1 MIPTNKTLIALA
13 VMTTSILTACGG
25 SDTKKETTI
34 SPTTPDVIS
43 YKEVACKVML
53 SAPQLSLLTAGSSCG
68 YLTVPEKHALYGK
81 PASTT
86 NIEIAVIKLAST
98 SANKKADP
106 VVYLEGGPGGSAS
119 SSIAQVVETGT
130 FINDRDVYLVD
141 QRGTGY
147 SKPALFCTEFDEAG
161 SAEQLKSCKTRLETA
176 GIDLTA
182 YHSVQSAMDFIELRK
197 TLNISE
203 WNLYGISYGTRLATT
218 IMRENSEGIRSVIL
232 DGMFPIE
239 VNGIT
244 DTPWANYESLNQ
256 IVKNCENSADC
267 PADEFKSI
275 IEDIIARM
283 HNEGMIDESRGFIQI
298 LLELGTQP
306 VIIDYL
312 LAVNED
318 VSKYASVFETMM
330 TEQGMGEGE
339 SAEQASTQDN
349 SQGDEEQGVEDR
361 FYNAMGLST
370 ICAEEYPF
378 LYITALTG
386 DNSEGWS
393 ASTQVAV
400 GEMFHMG
407 FDQASC
413 KVWGVAPANDIET
426 QAVSSNLPVLML
438 NGLQDTQ
445 TPEAWGTLV
454 AKNMPNA
461 QNITNPQGGHGQL
474 FSDSTCFNTLAS
486 DFLAE
491 PNKTL
496 NTSCVSAIEAL
507 TYDNDSSGNGGDASL
522 EQAFSKKTSVFG
534 IPIYGTEQTSDEAM
548 LHAANVMAQYLDN
561 DEDGQPDN
569 ALVVE
574 HMLEQ
579 GATLIMTKDE
589 AEIETLFEKIPE
601 SEALQDL
608 YASEVIIAGADGG
621 FDATIEEVLH
631 LITHVGYAGVYPEV
645 FGEVIGSD
653 IANAMDTARGGQ
665 FETIPTSYSG
675 SAWYT
680 YDDETCNYSCMV
692 TEYMYWSLT
701 SILGAQAGDERLAQI
716 NNEWQLNTL
725 EKVQSKDLTVH
736 ALLTNAEYGL
746 ATSLPDGN
754 YSAQDF
760 IISPTEADTDEGGG
774 EEDFK
779 AANFTFKDNDTSS
792 TTVYMNGVIGA
803 DTLAVMQTL
812 FSTYPQ
818 IKTLVMQNVPGSM
831 DDEINLLASME
842 IRNRGINT
850 HIPADGMVASGG
862 TDMFLAG
869 VKRTIATGAKI
880 GVHSWDDGSGK
891 AALDYPRD
899 HQTHVIYL
907 DYYNAIGITTD
918 FYWYT
923 LEAAPA
929 ESNHWMT
936 AEEMVLYGVL
946 TN

>member
-1 MIPTNKTLIALA
+1 MIKTNKSIIALA
-13 VMTTSILTACGG
+13 IMTAGILTACGG

-34 SPTTPDVIS
+34 TPTVPEVSAYKDV
-43 YKEVACKVML
+43 ECKDML
-53 SAPQLSLLTAGSSCG
+53 SAPQLSLLTSGSSCG

-81 PASTT
+81 PASTK

-119 SSIAQVVETGT
+119 SSISQVIETGT

-147 SKPALFCTEFDEAG
+147 SKPALFCTEFEEVGTA
-161 SAEQLKSCKTRLETA
+161 AQLTTCKTRLETS

-182 YHSVQSAMDFIELRK
+182 YHSVHSAMDFIELRK
-197 TLNISE
+197 ALNISQ

-218 IMRENSEGIRSVIL
+218 IMRENSDGIRSVIL

-267 PADEFKSI
+267 PADEFKMV

-283 HNEGMIDESRGFIQI
+283 HNEGMIAESRQFIQI

-306 VIIDYL
+306 AIIDYL

-318 VSKYASVFETMM
+318 VSKYASIIETMM
-330 TEQGMGEGE
+330 
-339 SAEQASTQDN
+339 AE
-349 SQGDEEQGVEDR
+349 QGDEVDEGSAQDEQQGEEDR

-378 LYITALTG
+378 LQITALTG

-393 ASTQVAV
+393 TSMQVTVAD
-400 GEMFHMG
+400 MYHMG

-413 KVWGVAPANDIET
+413 KVWDVTPANDIEIHT
-426 QAVSSNLPVLML
+426 VNSNLPVLML

-445 TPEAWGTLV
+445 TPAAWGTLV
-454 AKNMPNA
+454 AQNMPNA

-474 FSDSTCFNTLAS
+474 FAGSTCFNTLAS

-491 PNKTL
+491 PNKAL
-496 NTSCVSAIEAL
+496 DTSCVSAIEDL
-507 TYDNDSSGNGGDASL
+507 TYDKNSGGNGGDAAL
-522 EQAFSKKTSVFG
+522 ELAFAKKTSVFG
-534 IPIYGTEQTSDEAM
+534 IPIYGTEQTPDEAM

-569 ALVVE
+569 PAVVE
-574 HMLEQ
+574 LMIKQ
-579 GATLIMTKDE
+579 GATLIMAKDE
-589 AEIETLFEKIPE
+589 DEIETLFEKIPE

-608 YASEVIIAGADGG
+608 YASEVVVAGADGG

-645 FGEVIGSD
+645 FGEAIGSD
-653 IANAMDTARGGQ
+653 IANAMDIARGGQ
-665 FETIPTSYSG
+665 FETIPASYPD

-692 TEYMYWSLT
+692 TEYVYWSLT

-725 EKVQSKDLTVH
+725 EKVQSKDLTVQ

-754 YSAQDF
+754 YSAQNF

-779 AANFTFKDNDTSS
+779 AAYFTFKDNDTSS

-818 IKTLVMQNVPGSM
+818 INTLVMQNVPGSM

-850 HIPADGMVASGG
+850 HISADGMVASGG

-869 VKRTIATGAKI
+869 VKRSIAPGAKM

-899 HQTHVIYL
+899 HQAHVSYL

-929 ESNHWMT
+929 EGNHWMT
-936 AEEMVLYGVL
+936 AEEMVEYKVL
-946 TN
+946 TD

>member
-1 MIPTNKTLIALA
+1 MMQTNKSLIALA
-13 VMTTSILTACGG
+13 VITTSILTACGG
-25 SDTKKETTI
+25 SDAKKETT
-34 SPTTPDVIS
+34 TTPTVPEVS
-43 YKEVACKVML
+43 AYKDVACKDML
-53 SAPQLSLLTAGSSCG
+53 SASQLSLLTAGSSCG

-81 PASTT
+81 PASTK
-86 NIEIAVIKLAST
+86 NIEIAVVKLAST

-119 SSIAQVVETGT
+119 SSIAQIVEAGT

-147 SKPALFCTEFDEAG
+147 SKPALFCSEFDEAG
-161 SAEQLKSCKTRLETA
+161 TAEQLTACKTRLETA

-182 YHSVQSAMDFIELRK
+182 YHSVHSAMDFIELRK
-197 TLNISE
+197 ALNISQ

-244 DTPWANYESLNQ
+244 DTPWANYQSLNQ
-256 IVKNCENSADC
+256 IVQNCDNSADC

-275 IEDIIARM
+275 IEDIVARM
-283 HNEGMIDESRGFIQI
+283 HIEGMITESREFIQI
-298 LLELGTQP
+298 LLELGTEP

-318 VSKYASVFETMM
+318 VSKYASIFETMLAEGS
-330 TEQGMGEGE
+330 EQDEQQGE
-339 SAEQASTQDN
+339 
-349 SQGDEEQGVEDR
+349 EDR

-378 LYITALTG
+378 LNITTLVG

-393 ASTQVAV
+393 TSMQVTVA
-400 GEMFHMG
+400 EMYHMG

-413 KVWGVAPANDIET
+413 KVWDVTPANDIEIH
-426 QAVSSNLPVLML
+426 AVNSNLPVLML

-445 TPEAWGTLV
+445 TPAAWGTLV
-454 AKNMPNA
+454 AQNMPNA
-461 QNITNPQGGHGQL
+461 QVFTNPQGGHGQL
-474 FSDSTCFNTLAS
+474 FSDLDEELSCFDNLAES
-486 DFLAE
+486 FLNE
-491 PNKTL
+491 PNKAL
-496 NTSCVSAIEAL
+496 DASCVDKIPAL
-507 TYDNDSSGNGGDASL
+507 TYESEGGGDAAL
-522 EQAFSKKTSVFG
+522 EQAFAKKTSVFG
-534 IPIYGTEQTSDEAM
+534 ISIYGTEQTPDEAM

-608 YASEVIIAGADGG
+608 YASEVVIAGADGG

-645 FGEVIGSD
+645 FGETIGSD
-653 IANAMDTARGGQ
+653 IANAMDIARGGQ
-665 FETIPTSYSG
+665 FETIPASYPDA
-675 SAWYT
+675 AWYT
-680 YDDETCNYSCMV
+680 YDDETCHYSCMV
-692 TEYMYWSLT
+692 TEYVYWSLT

-736 ALLTNAEYGL
+736 ALLTDEQYGL

-779 AANFTFKDNDTSS
+779 AAYFTFKDNETSS

-850 HIPADGMVASGG
+850 HVPSDGMVASGG

-869 VKRTIATGAKI
+869 VKRSIAPGAKM
-880 GVHSWDDGSGK
+880 GVHSWDNGSGK

-899 HQTHVIYL
+899 HQAHVSYL

-929 ESNHWMT
+929 EGNHWMT

-946 TN
+946 TENREQRTE

>member
-1 MIPTNKTLIALA
+1 MITTNKTLIALA

-25 SDTKKETTI
+25 SDAKKQTTI
-34 SPTTPDVIS
+34 TPTTPNVNS
-43 YKEVACKVML
+43 YQDVACKDML
-53 SAPQLSLLTAGSSCG
+53 SAPQLSLLTTGSSCG

-81 PASTT
+81 PASTK
-86 NIEIAVIKLAST
+86 NIEIAVVKLAST

-106 VVYLEGGPGGSAS
+106 VVYLAGGPGGSAT
-119 SSIAQVVETGT
+119 SSIAYIKEDGT
-130 FINDRDVYLVD
+130 FLNDRDVYLVD
-141 QRGTGY
+141 QRGTGH
-147 SKPALFCTEFDEAG
+147 SKPALFCTEFDMAG
-161 SAEQLKSCKTRLETA
+161 TPEQLAACKTRLETS
-176 GIDLTA
+176 GVDLNA
-182 YHSVQSAMDFIELRK
+182 YRSVQSALDIIELRK
-197 TLNISE
+197 SLNISQ

-256 IVKNCENSADC
+256 IVKNCDNTDGC
-267 PADEFKSI
+267 PADEFKAI

-283 HNEGMIDESRGFIQI
+283 HNEDMIEESREFIQT
-298 LLELGTQP
+298 LLEINDEW
-306 VIIDYL
+306 VIVEYL
-312 LAVNED
+312 LAVNKD
-318 VSKYASVFETMM
+318 IHTYASAVDLFMVKESEDLGG
-330 TEQGMGEGE
+330 TEDNGE
-339 SAEQASTQDN
+339 
-349 SQGDEEQGVEDR
+349 EDR

-378 LYITALTG
+378 LNITTLVG

-393 ASTQVAV
+393 TSMQVTVAD
-400 GEMFHMG
+400 MYHMG
-407 FDQASC
+407 FDQSSC
-413 KVWGVAPANDIET
+413 KVWNVTPANDIEIH
-426 QAVSSNLPVLML
+426 AVNSNLPVLML

-445 TPEAWGTLV
+445 TPAAWGTLV

-461 QNITNPQGGHGQL
+461 QSFTNPQGGHGQL
-474 FSDSTCFNTLAS
+474 FADSTCFNTLAS

-491 PNKTL
+491 PNKPL
-496 NTSCVSAIEAL
+496 DASCVADIPEL
-507 TYDNDSSGNGGDASL
+507 TYAGGEGESSAL
-522 EQAFSKKTSVFG
+522 EAVFAKKTSVFG
-534 IPIYGTEQTSDEAM
+534 IAIYGTEQTSDEAM

-589 AEIETLFEKIPE
+589 AEIEEIANKIPQ
-601 SEALQDL
+601 SEAFQDL
-608 YASEVIIAGADGG
+608 YASEVVVAGADGG
-621 FDATIEEVLH
+621 FDASLEEVLH

-653 IANAMDTARGGQ
+653 IANAMDIARGGQ
-665 FETIPTSYSG
+665 FETIPASYPDA
-675 SAWYT
+675 AWYT
-680 YDDETCNYSCMV
+680 YDDESCNYSCMV
-692 TEYMYWSLT
+692 TEYVYWSLT
-701 SILGAQAGDERLAQI
+701 SILGAQVGDERLAQI
-716 NNEWQLNTL
+716 NNEWQLNTP

-746 ATSLPDGN
+746 ARSLPDGN
-754 YSAQDF
+754 YSAQNF
-760 IISPTEADTDEGGG
+760 IISPTEADT

-779 AANFTFKDNDTSS
+779 AAYFTFKDNDDSS
-792 TTVYMNGVIGA
+792 DTVYMSGVIGS
-803 DTLAVMQTL
+803 DTLAVMQAL

-818 IKTLVMQNVPGSM
+818 INTLVMQNVPGSM
-831 DDEINLLASME
+831 DDEVNLLASME
-842 IRNRGINT
+842 IRNRSINT

-869 VKRTIATGAKI
+869 VKRSIAPGAKI

-899 HQTHVIYL
+899 HQAHVSYL
-907 DYYNAIGITTD
+907 DYYKAIGITTD

-929 ESNHWMT
+929 EGNHWMT

-946 TN
+946 TD

>member
-1 MIPTNKTLIALA
+1 MKEGSMIPTNKTLIALA
-13 VMTTSILTACGG
+13 VMTTSLLTACGG
-25 SDTKKETTI
+25 SDTKKETT
-34 SPTTPDVIS
+34 TTPTVPEVNV
-43 YKEVACKVML
+43 YKEVACQVML

-81 PASTT
+81 PASTK
-86 NIEIAVIKLAST
+86 NIEIAVVKLAST

-119 SSIAQVVETGT
+119 SSIAQIVESGT
-130 FINDRDVYLVD
+130 FINNRDVYLVD

-147 SKPALFCTEFDEAG
+147 SKPALFCSEFDEAG
-161 SAEQLKSCKTRLETA
+161 SAEQLTACKTRLEAA
-176 GIDLTA
+176 GVDLDA
-182 YHSVQSAMDFIELRK
+182 YRSVQSAMDFVQLRK
-197 TLNISE
+197 VLDIPQ

-244 DTPWANYESLNQ
+244 DTPWANYQSLNQ
-256 IVKNCENSADC
+256 IVKNCDNSADC

-283 HNEGMIDESRGFIQI
+283 HIEGMIDESREFIQI

-318 VSKYASVFETMM
+318 VSKYASIIETMM
-330 TEQGMGEGE
+330 
-339 SAEQASTQDN
+339 AE
-349 SQGDEEQGVEDR
+349 QGDEEGEQQGEEDR

-378 LYITALTG
+378 LQITALTG

-393 ASTQVAV
+393 TSMQVSVAD
-400 GEMFHMG
+400 MYHMG
-407 FDQASC
+407 FDQPSC
-413 KVWGVAPANDIET
+413 KVWDVTPANDIEIH
-426 QAVSSNLPVLML
+426 AVNSNLPVLML

-445 TPEAWGTLV
+445 TPAAWGTLV
-454 AKNMPNA
+454 AQNMPNA

-491 PNKTL
+491 PNKAL
-496 NTSCVSAIEAL
+496 DTSCVSAIEDL
-507 TYDNDSSGNGGDASL
+507 SYDNNSGGNGGDASL

-534 IPIYGTEQTSDEAM
+534 IPIYGTEQTADEAM

-579 GATLIMTKDE
+579 DATLIMTKDE

-608 YASEVIIAGADGG
+608 YASEVVIAGADGG

-665 FETIPTSYSG
+665 FETIPTSYPDT
-675 SAWYT
+675 AWYT

-692 TEYMYWSLT
+692 TEYVYWSLT

-754 YSAQDF
+754 YSAQNF
-760 IISPTEADTDEGGG
+760 TISPTEADTDEGGG
-774 EEDFK
+774 EEQ

-831 DDEINLLASME
+831 DDDINLLASME

-891 AALDYPRD
+891 VALDYPRE
-899 HQTHVIYL
+899 HQAHVIYL